1 MRAKRLTVAERK
13 QVFASLVAAQDAG
26 ESVAQSVQHMAQQFE
41 INEAT
46 VRQIEQEGIDRQW
59 PPLDEVEEMEPLVK

>member
-13 QVFASLVAAQDAG
+13 QVFAALVAAQDAG
-26 ESVAQSVQHMAQQFE
+26 QAVAESVQHVAHQFE
-41 INEAT
+41 ITEAL

-59 PPLDEVEEMEPLVK
+59 PPLDEVDAMEPVA

>member
-13 QVFASLVAAQDAG
+13 QVFAGLVAAQDAG
-26 ESVAQSVQHMAQQFE
+26 EAVAVSVQHVAQHFE
-41 INEAT
+41 ITEAL

-59 PPLDEVEEMEPLVK
+59 PPLDEVDAMEPVA